1 MCAARTDNVEHARCL
16 LACGAS
22 TVVKHKETGVTAL
35 GLARQY
41 GNTEVARLIAK
52 HRASGLAKDKKKNE
66 DEVKSES
73 EATKTSRSSGKR
85 KSHSPPKSDKN
96 EEDEEN
102 EDDDDA
108 KKKAKTTKKANKE
121 NKEKEA
127 PSEREEEL
135 ALEADVRRLAG
146 LDKTDVFAL
155 RQLLRTAGMQ
165 PSEIPRRKV
174 GMLRAAV
181 ERLTGDDADALL
193 AKCRLSSNVRKPIS
207 STLRD

>member
-1 MCAARTDNVEHARCL
+1 VCAARTNNVEHARCL

-66 DEVKSES
+66 DEDKSESES

-102 EDDDDA
+102 EDDA

-121 NKEKEA
+121 NKEKEVS
-127 PSEREEEL
+127 SEREEEL

-146 LDKTDVFAL
+146 LDKTGVFAL
-155 RQLLRTAGMQ
+155 RQLLRTVGMQ

-174 GMLRAAV
+174 EMLRAAV
-181 ERLTGDDADALL
+181 ERLTGDDADVLL
-193 AKCRLSSNVRKPIS
+193 AKCRLSFNARKPIS